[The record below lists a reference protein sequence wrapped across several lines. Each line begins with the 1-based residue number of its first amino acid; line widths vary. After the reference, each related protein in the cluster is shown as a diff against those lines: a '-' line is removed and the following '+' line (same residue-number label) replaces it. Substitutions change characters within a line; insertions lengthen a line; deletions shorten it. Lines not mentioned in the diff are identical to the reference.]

1 MIFPYS
7 TDAPLYHLPIVT
19 VSMIVVNTIIFF
31 TYPVQSEFDFSD
43 VSEEQLIEVMQDMRD
58 RGMISEEEYDAAIEE
73 MRSEDGVEVETPTAD
88 GDLLTLQYG
97 RGLRPWQW
105 ITGHFLHADFL
116 HLLGNML
123 WLWTFGLIVE
133 GKIGWRK
140 FLAVYMGIAV
150 VEGFMEQTLMLG
162 MEPAPWNCSVGASSI
177 IFGIMAM
184 AMIWAP
190 ANDVHCNVMLIP
202 TALFSVPVAGLG
214 GFYLIYSVIIA
225 VFFTVDGEGITP
237 TSELLHALGG
247 VVGLVVGVVMLH
259 FKMVDCENWDLF
271 SVWAGRNR
279 MSREE
284 LAELASTKTDFES
297 LEKTHV
303 DKGVA
308 QIREI
313 LREQSSPQLAYRA
326 HLSMKQKYENWSLPD
341 AEFLMI
347 IKQLCDQ
354 KLWDDA
360 TLAMG
365 EYLQTPRSKQDQVR
379 LKLASILLD
388 QLGRPSQCV
397 SVLAKVDKNQLNERE
412 KAISRQLTAKASK
425 MKDKGVIDTLEDW

>member
-31 TYPVQSEFDFSD
+31 AYPVQSEFDFSD
-43 VSEEQLIEVMQDMRD
+43 VSDEQLIEVMQDMRD
-58 RGMISEEEYDAAIEE
+58 QGVISEEEYDAAIEE
-73 MRSEDGVEVETPTAD
+73 MGTEDGVEVETPIAD

-140 FLAVYMGIAV
+140 FLAVYIGIAV

-162 MEPAPWNCSVGASSI
+162 MDPAPWNFSVGASSI

-190 ANDVHCNVMLIP
+190 ANDVHCNVLLVP

-225 VFFTVDGEGITP
+225 VFFTLDGEGITP
-237 TSELLHALGG
+237 TSELLYAFGG
-247 VVGLVVGVVMLH
+247 VIGLVVGVAMLH

-284 LAELASTKTDFES
+284 LAETATVKTDFQS

-303 DKGVA
+303 EKGVA

-313 LREQSSPQLAYRA
+313 LKEQSSPQLAYRA

-360 TLAMG
+360 TLAIG
-365 EYLQTPRSKQDQVR
+365 EYLQSHRSKQDQVR

-388 QLGRPSQCV
+388 QLGRPSQCA

-425 MKDKGVIDTLEDW
+425 MKEEGVIDTLEDW

>member
-1 MIFPYS
+1 
-7 TDAPLYHLPIVT
+7 
-19 VSMIVVNTIIFF
+19 MIVINTIIFF
-31 TYPVQSEFDFSD
+31 SYPLQSEFDYSD
-43 VSEEQLIEVMQDMRD
+43 ISEEQFIEMMEELHDQGV
-58 RGMISEEEYDAAIEE
+58 ISDEEYDAAMEE
-73 MRSEDGVEVETPTAD
+73 LGAEDLVEVKTAPAD
-88 GDLLTLQYG
+88 GDPFTLQYG

-116 HLLGNML
+116 HLLGNMV

-133 GKIGWRK
+133 GKIGWQK

-247 VVGLVVGVVMLH
+247 VVGLVVGVAMVH

-303 DKGVA
+303 DKGVV

-326 HLSMKQKYENWSLPD
+326 HLSMKQKYANWSLPD

-360 TLAMG
+360 TLALG

-388 QLGRPSQCV
+388 HLGRPSQCA

-412 KAISRQLTAKASK
+412 KAISRQLTAKANK
-425 MKDKGVIDTLEDW
+425 MKEDGVIDTLEDW